1 MQKTTKPDG
10 NVLFETG
17 GYQKNMR
24 KNSTHGTAKPCTPE
38 GVLIYAVGDIHG
50 QLHLLDDLLEKISA
64 DAGGRDAQRRMLVF
78 VGDYV
83 DRGPDS
89 AGVIERLISGMPE
102 GYETRCLM
110 GNHESILLKFLEDPE
125 TYEHWLMNGAETT
138 LFSYG
143 VDAPG
148 SGASAA
154 AVARCRDLFAMALPP
169 AHRDFLNNLQLF
181 TSCGDYLFVHAGI
194 RPGVPMQDQSR
205 QDMLWIRDEFL
216 DSDADF
222 GAVVV
227 HGHTYGPEPVVRTN
241 RIGIDT
247 GAWVHGRLTA
257 LCLSGEARAF
267 LVAEE

>member
-1 MQKTTKPDG
+1 
-10 NVLFETG
+10 
-17 GYQKNMR
+17 MR
-24 KNSTHGTAKPCTPE
+24 KNSTHSSAKPCAPE
-38 GVLIYAVGDIHG
+38 GVLVYAVGDIHG
-50 QLHLLDDLLEKISA
+50 QLHLLDALLEKISE
-64 DAGGRDAQRRMLVF
+64 DAGRREAQRRMLVF

-89 AGVIERLISGMPE
+89 AGVIERLISGLPE
-102 GYETRCLM
+102 GFETRCLM
-110 GNHESILLKFLEDPE
+110 GNHESILLKFLEHPQ

-138 LFSYG
+138 LASYG

-148 SGASAA
+148 SGAPAA
-154 AVARCRDLFAMALPP
+154 AVARCRDRFVSALPP
-169 AHRDFLNNLQLF
+169 AHRDFLNNLLLF

-205 QDMLWIRDEFL
+205 QDMLWIRDCFL
-216 DSDADF
+216 ESDTDL

-227 HGHTYGPEPVVRTN
+227 HGHTPGPEPVVRPY

-247 GAWVHGRLTA
+247 GAWVNGRLTA

-267 LVAEE
+267 LMVEAQGS

>member
-1 MQKTTKPDG
+1 
-10 NVLFETG
+10 
-17 GYQKNMR
+17 MR
-24 KNSTHGTAKPCTPE
+24 KNKPQNTAKPCVPD
-38 GVLIYAVGDIHG
+38 GVLIYAVGDVHG
-50 QLHLLDDLLEKISA
+50 QLHLLDALLEKITA
-64 DAGGRDAQRRMLVF
+64 DAGRRVAQRRMLVF

-102 GYETRCLM
+102 GFETRCLM
-110 GNHESILLKFLEDPE
+110 GNHEAILLTFLEDPE

-138 LFSYG
+138 LASYG

-148 SGASAA
+148 TGASAA
-154 AVARCRDLFAMALPP
+154 TVASCRNRFAMALPSEHI
-169 AHRDFLNNLQLF
+169 AFLDNLPLS

-205 QDMLWIRDEFL
+205 QDMLWIRDGFIE
-216 DSDADF
+216 SDTDF

-267 LVAEE
+267 LVAEG